1 MENMGMFIVG
11 AIIFG
16 LYMAGYLFMIK
27 YANDGQ
33 RRDMARDDRF
43 EYYQRHNQPN
53 PADYDGMGNFSR
65 FPVNKE
71 HEALKNARKNR
82 MDRDWKSRKK
92 EKVD

>member
-11 AIIFG
+11 AIIFA
-16 LYMAGYLFMIK
+16 LYLAGYLYMIK

-33 RRDMARDDRF
+33 RRDMARVDRF

-65 FPVNKE
+65 FPTDVKVGKKVKLTKKKVKNK
-71 HEALKNARKNR
+71 
-82 MDRDWKSRKK
+82 
-92 EKVD
+92 V